1 MNAYKLV
8 GWHVVVHRQ
17 PTINLKEFC
26 DPAREIL
33 LVLCMTNKVH
43 YDFQYQ
49 YDSGSG
55 SVKDEGTRNMPGIV
69 IVPVRCRQIGN
80 KIFQQRTPWVLSIF
94 PSRGQSIQLI
104 VPFYGLNEKNRTKC
118 SNKKH

>member
-33 LVLCMTNKVH
+33 LVLRMTNKVH

-49 YDSGSG
+49 YDSLSG
-55 SVKDEGTRNMPGIV
+55 SIKDEGTRNMHGIATGTV
-69 IVPVRCRQIGN
+69 GIYAFV
-80 KIFQQRTPWVLSIF
+80 FSIS
-94 PSRGQSIQLI
+94 PHA
-104 VPFYGLNEKNRTKC
+104 VNRF
-118 SNKKH
+118 N